1 MELITRFSITSRLQT
16 NGTVQQQP
24 LQLTVLVYK
33 GGIVSHWLRE
43 PQAEHKLLITAEIWN
58 GSQPETEQQGDRGV
72 GCAVILN
79 KEGGINIK
87 FDPRTLQN
95 KGLSTET
102 MRKGQEARVCT
113 GRFRS
118 VFGDHLC
125 SVQDKQGEL
134 RQWASCWRPRRL
146 LGTDNGLNYYYF
158 LFVEPFDTRETND
171 GVNAVW
177 HQESETILEMLMEG
191 FCVFTTNEKKNLEKR
206 TRTRV
211 TGLLKLHIS
220 KIEIYGLWYWTQ
232 IDSFVSWVWEARM
245 MSV

>member
-1 MELITRFSITSRLQT
+1 
-16 NGTVQQQP
+16 
-24 LQLTVLVYK
+24 
-33 GGIVSHWLRE
+33 
-43 PQAEHKLLITAEIWN
+43 
-58 GSQPETEQQGDRGV
+58 
-72 GCAVILN
+72 
-79 KEGGINIK
+79 
-87 FDPRTLQN
+87 
-95 KGLSTET
+95 

-177 HQESETILEMLMEG
+177 HQESETILDMLMEG

-232 IDSFVSWVWEARM
+232 IDRFVSYDVCVDSWTHLNKRKVLLRHTGPSSCWGSAFCFFTHLLCTDTDPGLPSSCYYSKCLQHCNCSTLSEGKINETFKKKLETLTLFIGDRK
-245 MSV
+245 